1 MNRYY
6 INKPADMR
14 SGSCLSAS
22 CLAAVCVRTLGEK
35 MGEVGD
41 LNCLSLLKEER
52 RWEKGKHELCN

>member
-52 RWEKGKHELCN
+52 R